1 MITSASMNA
10 KTKAQGGLGFC
21 DPALLGDYYAEWADD
36 FPEDAAHA
44 DAVMAG
50 LEVAIEDLHRM
61 RNTPGHWRN
70 KRAGAVIEMASEM
83 VGACMEKVYRCN
95 EPVEPDYTALWA
107 KVYEVGASNRPG
119 PKKLLASA
127 TQVYLLTYDQVGY
140 LGRNE
145 LEKLLER
152 AWVILAHGSVH
163 NESCSRTHGKHIP
176 KRPDRLGTVEPLC

>member
-10 KTKAQGGLGFC
+10 KTKAQGGLGLR
-21 DPALLGDYYAEWADD
+21 DPALLGDYYEEWAAD

-50 LEVAIEDLHRM
+50 LEVAIEDLHHM
-61 RNTPGHWRN
+61 RNTPAHWRN

-95 EPVEPDYTALWA
+95 EPIEPDYTALWA
-107 KVYEVGASNRPG
+107 KVYGVSVGNRPG

-140 LGRNE
+140 LGLDE
-145 LEKLLER
+145 LGDLLER
-152 AWVILAHGSVH
+152 AWAILAHGNVH
-163 NESCSRTHGKHIP
+163 NVRGNQQKRHKA
-176 KRPDRLGTVEPLC
+176 KRPDRLGTVEPLS